1 MSSPSV
7 EVVPEILLAKKRI
20 SALPLLI
27 KQSYEANNID
37 NIIVDVNR
45 NR

>member
-7 EVVPEILLAKKRI
+7 EVVPEISPCEEI

-27 KQSYEANNID
+27 KQSYAANNID

-45 NR
+45 HR